1 MLNISIEPNLC
12 KIIQSLVFSLVFSK
26 HRAYTVGLLD
36 GLLGNASEVDVST
49 VTEELSPI
57 LAESELVVQAYKM
70 IRDLF
75 VFTDKRLIF
84 IDKQGVTGKKVDYLS
99 VPYRAITQVKVET
112 AGHFDMDCDLKIWV
126 SGQSDPM
133 ETKLKSGLAQDVQKT
148 LANMMF
154 SS

>member
-1 MLNISIEPNLC
+1 M
-12 KIIQSLVFSLVFSK
+12 
-26 HRAYTVGLLD
+26 GLLD

-49 VTEELSPI
+49 VEEELSPI
-57 LAESELVVQAYKM
+57 LCETESIVQAYKM
-70 IRDLF
+70 VRDLF
-75 VFTDKRLIF
+75 IFTNKRIIF

-126 SGQSDPM
+126 SGQSEPM
-133 ETKLKSGLAQDVQKT
+133 ETKLKSGLAQDIQKT

-154 SS
+154 S